1 MKWGVN
7 PGAVG
12 RPSGSASG
20 ATVVYDATHMRTEFP
35 LADVPRPTAGRFK
48 AGMWRLP
55 QPRIPFE
62 FDDNE
67 AG

>member
-1 MKWGVN
+1 
-7 PGAVG
+7 
-12 RPSGSASG
+12 
-20 ATVVYDATHMRTEFP
+20 MRKEFP
-35 LADVPRPTAGRFK
+35 FAGVPRLTADRFK
-48 AGMWRLP
+48 AGMSWLP

>member
-1 MKWGVN
+1 M
-7 PGAVG
+7 
-12 RPSGSASG
+12 
-20 ATVVYDATHMRTEFP
+20 YDATHMRTECPF
-35 LADVPRPTAGRFK
+35 AGVPRLTAGRFK
-48 AGMWRLP
+48 AGMSWLP

>member
-1 MKWGVN
+1 M
-7 PGAVG
+7 
-12 RPSGSASG
+12 
-20 ATVVYDATHMRTEFP
+20 YDATHMRTEFP
-35 LADVPRPTAGRFK
+35 FADVPRLTAGRFK
-48 AGMWRLP
+48 AGMLWLP